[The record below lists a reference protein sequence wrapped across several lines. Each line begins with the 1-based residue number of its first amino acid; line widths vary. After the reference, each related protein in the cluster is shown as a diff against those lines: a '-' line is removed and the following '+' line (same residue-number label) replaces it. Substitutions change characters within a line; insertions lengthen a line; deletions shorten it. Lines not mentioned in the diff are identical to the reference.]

1 MEKTVKKTPE
11 DRITFWKK
19 HIGARKESGFS
30 LSEYCELE
38 ELAKSTFSYWKRKLE
53 GKEGKNR
60 FVEVTVAEKRPN
72 GLIHIRLGRGTEL
85 GVAAGTDV
93 RYVSELV
100 KALEE
105 S

>member
-1 MEKTVKKTPE
+1 MEKTTNKTSE
-11 DRITFWKK
+11 DRIAFWKK
-19 HIGARKESGFS
+19 HIVAWKESGFS
-30 LSEYCELE
+30 IAEYCELE

-60 FVEVTVAEKRPN
+60 FVELKVPEKRPS
-72 GLIHIRLGRGTEL
+72 GLIHIRLNRGIEL
-85 GVAAGTDV
+85 GVGPGTDV
-93 RYVSELV
+93 YYVGELI